1 MGEKREVIKHSAAIH
16 IQSNITLLQ
25 RRAWNVLLANA
36 YDELPFQDEYGIK
49 LKELSHVLE
58 FDSKK
63 EDYLKEALRALT
75 TCAVEWDVLG
85 KDGEQEWGITTLLA
99 QAKIRNGTC
108 TYAYSPE
115 LRRRLHNPR
124 MYARISLS
132 MQNKF
137 ESKHAQALWEVC
149 VDYLDES
156 RNSGETPFISLENYR
171 KLMGVS
177 ANLYPEFKAFNR
189 RVIKEPIEEINRVT
203 DFHVEVVYKRK
214 IRQIVAIKFKVR
226 RLLLLPGQVV
236 QQQHLFPDVLD
247 MAPAVK
253 ELKDA
258 GFAVEEAWR
267 IWQEG
272 FAYID
277 PEKRPIITD
286 EDPEAAFSRYI
297 REKIHL
303 TKRLRELGK
312 IRNTTGFLLEAI
324 KKNYSNPEFAEE
336 EKRLASQQQIKEKKE
351 RDRQLKKLEEEKRD
365 LEISRDGA
373 IHERCKQ
380 LLNSLPHLIEHTVA
394 VLLQENPTFQW
405 YYDRTKALRENYLS
419 GPRVW
424 VFVDQYVWK
433 HDPEQFLTVRDLYDL
448 KISALEQRISALQS
462 AA

>member
-36 YDELPFQDEYGIK
+36 YDELPFQDEYGMK

-63 EDYLKEALRALT
+63 DGYLKEALRALT

-99 QAKIRNGTC
+99 QAKIRNGIC

-137 ESKHAQALWEVC
+137 ESKHAQALWEIC
-149 VDYLDES
+149 VDYLDEA
-156 RNSGETPFISLENYR
+156 RNSGETPFIPLEKYR

-177 ANLYPEFKAFNR
+177 GNLYPEFKAFNR

-203 DFHVEVVYKRK
+203 DFHVAVVYQRK
-214 IRQIVAIKFKVR
+214 SRQIIAIKFKVR
-226 RLLLLPGQVV
+226 RLLLLPGQVA
-236 QQQHLFPDVLD
+236 QQQQLFPDVLD
-247 MAPAVK
+247 MAPAVQ
-253 ELKDA
+253 ELKEA

-272 FAYID
+272 FASID

-286 EDPEAAFSRYI
+286 DDPEAAFSRYI

-303 TKRLRELGK
+303 TKRLRESGK
-312 IRNTTGFLLEAI
+312 IRNITGFLLTAI

-336 EKRLASQQQIKEKKE
+336 EQRLASQQHIKERKE
-351 RDRQLKKLEEEKRD
+351 RERQRKKLEEEKRA

-373 IHERCKQ
+373 IHECCRQ
-380 LLNSLPHLIEHTVA
+380 LLDALPQCMEQTVA
-394 VLLQENPTFQW
+394 ILLQENPTFQR
-405 YYDRTKALRENYLS
+405 YYDRAKSLKENYLS

-424 VFVDQYVWK
+424 VFVDQYLWR
-433 HDPEQFLTVRDLYDL
+433 HEPAHFPTVRDLYDE
-448 KISALEQRISALQS
+448 KISALEQRITALQV